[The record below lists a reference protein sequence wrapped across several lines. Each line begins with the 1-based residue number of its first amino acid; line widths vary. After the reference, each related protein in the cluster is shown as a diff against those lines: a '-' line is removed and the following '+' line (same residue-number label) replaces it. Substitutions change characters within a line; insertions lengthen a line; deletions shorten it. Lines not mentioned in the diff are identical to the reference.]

1 MSHVVILQAWPGF
14 MKVET
19 AAAYFDMRRSDF
31 LKAVSKGAIPQPVLV
46 GDKERW
52 RLSDLQVV
60 DETGLNQQ
68 SEVWE
73 KGAVSKREKPWLK
86 NR

>member
-1 MSHVVILQAWPGF
+1 MSHIVILQAWPGF

-31 LKAVSKGAIPQPVLV
+31 IKAVSTGAIPQPVLI
-46 GDKERW
+46 DNKERW
-52 RLSDLQVV
+52 KLSDLQVV
-60 DETGLNQQ
+60 DETGLNQL

-73 KGAVSKREKPWLK
+73 KGVVSKMEKPWLK
-86 NR
+86 NK

>member
-31 LKAVSKGAIPQPVLV
+31 IKAVSIGAIPQPVLI
-46 GDKERW
+46 DNKERW
-52 RLSDLQVV
+52 MLSDLQAV
-60 DETGLNQQ
+60 DQTGLNPQG
-68 SEVWE
+68 EVWE
-73 KGAVSKREKPWLK
+73 KGFISKMEKPWRK
-86 NR
+86 NK